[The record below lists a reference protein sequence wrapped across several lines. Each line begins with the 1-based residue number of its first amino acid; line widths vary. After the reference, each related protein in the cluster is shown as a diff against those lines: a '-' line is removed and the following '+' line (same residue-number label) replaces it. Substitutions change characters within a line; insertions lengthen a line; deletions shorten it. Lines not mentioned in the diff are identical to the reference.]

1 MGIFQNHLM
10 GAAAAAAGGSGDTSA
25 TILIAG
31 GYQTVNVIQKILS
44 SSAANSTDFGD
55 LNAGRHGGQGA
66 GNATIGL
73 FGGGNDGSYMN
84 EIDKIV
90 IASAGNAT
98 DFGNLTQSRQ
108 DLCAGTHN
116 DTRAVFAGGY
126 TGSYVNTID
135 YSTFASAADAVDFG
149 DATTTYFGGG
159 QQGGGNG
166 TRGLYGLTSSASGA
180 TQSIDRI
187 NIASTGN
194 GVDFGDSGTATT
206 VSAGCGNDTKYFM
219 AGGWVNGST
228 YVDDLL
234 VCNIS
239 SDGNMT
245 DFGDIT
251 AGGRYGSTGASSKAK
266 GIVCHGQ
273 RGGNTNEINQWNLA
287 SSGDTTDFGDCTN
300 SVQKSMAVSSN
311 DGGTS

>member
-1 MGIFQNHLM
+1 MFNNELWNNP
-10 GAAAAAAGGSGDTSA
+10 GGSTDTSA

-31 GYQTVNVIQKILS
+31 GYQTVNVINRILS
-44 SSAANSTDFGD
+44 SSAANATDFGD
-55 LNAGRHGGQGA
+55 LNQGRYGGQAA

-73 FGGGNDGSYMN
+73 FGGGNNGSYVDS
-84 EIDKIV
+84 IDKIV

-98 DFGNLTQSRQ
+98 DFGNLTNSRG
-108 DLCAGTHN
+108 DMCGGVHN
-116 DTRAVFAGGY
+116 DTRAVFGSGFTGG
-126 TGSYVNTID
+126 YVNTLD
-135 YSTFASAADAVDFG
+135 YSTFASAANAVDFG
-149 DATTTYFGGG
+149 DATTTYTGGG

-166 TRGLYGLTSSASGA
+166 TRGLYGIGSNSSGR
-180 TQSIDRI
+180 TQSIDKI

-194 GVDFGDSGTATT
+194 AADFGDCGTDQSL
-206 VSAGCGNDTKYFM
+206 SAGCGNATKYFN
-219 AGGWVNGST
+219 AGGWVNGTT
-228 YVDDLL
+228 YNDDLF

-251 AGGRYGSTGASSKAK
+251 TGGAYGSSGVSSKAT
-266 GIVCHGQ
+266 GIVCHGN
-273 RGGNTNEINQWNLA
+273 RGSNINEINQWNIA
-287 SSGDTTDFGDCTN
+287 SSGNTTDFGDCTN

>member
-1 MGIFQNHLM
+1 MFNNELWFNSV
-10 GAAAAAAGGSGDTSA
+10 SGDTSA

-31 GYQTVNVIQKILS
+31 GYAAVNVIQKILS
-44 SSAANSTDFGD
+44 SSAANATDFGD
-55 LNAGRHGGQGA
+55 LNAGRYGGQGA

-73 FGGGNDGSYMN
+73 FSGGNDGSYLN
-84 EIDKIV
+84 NIDKIV

-98 DFGNLTQSRQ
+98 DFGNLTNSRN
-108 DLCAGTHN
+108 DMCGGMHN
-116 DTRAVFAGGY
+116 DTRAVFGPGF
-126 TGSYVNTID
+126 TGSYVNTLD
-135 YSTFASAADAVDFG
+135 YSTFASAANAADFG
-149 DATTTYFGGG
+149 DATTTYTSGG
-159 QQGGGNG
+159 QSGGGNG
-166 TRGLYGLTSSASGA
+166 TRGLFGIGNNGSGQ

-194 GVDFGDSGTATT
+194 AADFGDSGSSASL
-206 VSAGCGNDTKYFM
+206 SAGCGNETKYFM
-219 AGGWVNGST
+219 AGGWFNGTT
-228 YVDDLL
+228 YRDELR

-251 AGGRYGSTGASSKAK
+251 AGGRYGSTGVSSKAK

-287 SSGDTTDFGDCTN
+287 SSGNTTDFGDCTN